1 MGSKKGTG
9 MLARTTTGK
18 DSFDDLLSLMKE
30 QDTLPKDEKKNISSP
45 EERLIA
51 HLYNAIDKSIK
62 S

>member
-1 MGSKKGTG
+1 
-9 MLARTTTGK
+9 
-18 DSFDDLLSLMKE
+18 MKE

>member
-1 MGSKKGTG
+1 
-9 MLARTTTGK
+9 
-18 DSFDDLLSLMKE
+18 MKE
-30 QDTLPKDEKKNISSP
+30 QDTLPKDELKNISSA